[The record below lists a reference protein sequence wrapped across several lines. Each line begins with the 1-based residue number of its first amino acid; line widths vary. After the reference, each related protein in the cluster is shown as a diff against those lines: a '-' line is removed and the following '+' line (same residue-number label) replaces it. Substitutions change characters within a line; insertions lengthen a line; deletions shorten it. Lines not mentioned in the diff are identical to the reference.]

1 MVQISEY
8 ACAEKEKC
16 MLIRKEMEFRD
27 FDNFSVDLFLQ
38 KGSTNTSCCV
48 GPRRKLIKYLRHV
61 KRKKN
66 RRVLVMPSDHLINI
80 TSGA

>member
-1 MVQISEY
+1 
-8 ACAEKEKC
+8 
-16 MLIRKEMEFRD
+16 MEFRD

-66 RRVLVMPSDHLINI
+66 RRVLVMPADHLINI

>member
-16 MLIRKEMEFRD
+16 MLMRKEMEFRD

-38 KGSTNTSCCV
+38 KGSTDTCCV

-61 KRKKN
+61 KIKKKKTQKSTTRSN
-66 RRVLVMPSDHLINI
+66 AVRPPY
-80 TSGA
+80 

>member
-48 GPRRKLIKYLRHV
+48 GPRRKLIKYRRHEKKKK
-61 KRKKN
+61 KRKQKST
-66 RRVLVMPSDHLINI
+66 R
-80 TSGA
+80 TSNAVRPPY

>member
-16 MLIRKEMEFRD
+16 MLMRKEMEFRD

-38 KGSTNTSCCV
+38 KGSTDTCCV
-48 GPRRKLIKYLRHV
+48 GPRRKLIKYFRHV
-61 KRKKN
+61 KIKKKKTQKSTTRSN
-66 RRVLVMPSDHLINI
+66 AVRPPY
-80 TSGA
+80 